1 MASVTFARK
10 DTTAEVNNLPVVD
23 GQIVFDLESKN
34 MYMDTS
40 NGRVGMGT
48 GDMLRSVYDTNNNG
62 IVDNSERLGGRTS
75 DNYQLKTDETL
86 QTNNKTVV
94 GAINELNTNTGVWI
108 GAVYYSSPTTEIVVE
123 DSHIKGTSIIEVYYN
138 NSFIEAVNDVGV
150 TYAQTTG
157 KLTIT
162 LGSALTQYTTAI
174 QLIANIKVVNP

>member
-10 DTTAEVNNLPVVD
+10 DTTEEVNNLPVVD

-108 GAVYYSSPTTEIVVE
+108 GAVYYSSPATEIVVE

-138 NSFIEAVNDVGV
+138 NSFTEAVNDVGV

-162 LGSALTQYTTAI
+162 LGSALTKYTTAI
-174 QLIANIKVVNP
+174 QLISNIKVVNP

>member
-10 DTTAEVNNLPVVD
+10 DTTAEVDNLPVVD

-34 MYMDTS
+34 MYVDTS

-62 IVDNSERLGGRTS
+62 IVDNAERLGGRTS
-75 DNYQLKTDETL
+75 DNYQLKTDTTL
-86 QTNNKTVV
+86 QTNNKTIA
-94 GAINELNTNTGVWI
+94 GAINELNTNTGVWV
-108 GAVYYSSPTTEIVVE
+108 GAVYYSSPTTEIIVTNTNI
-123 DSHIKGTSIIEVYYN
+123 HTTSIIEVYYN
-138 NSFIEAVNDVGV
+138 FVDAVNDVGV
-150 TYAQTTG
+150 TYSQSEG
-157 KLTIT
+157 QLKIT